1 MGNYINDI
9 NYTPNNVA
17 GTDKLSTGHA
27 DVHNDDQAVIS
38 ELVDN
43 QAILDDALAQK
54 VDSSLPDRV
63 ETLEEVVKILAQGL
77 EATFWSIGGNSTVA
91 DGEVFPAGPDGNI
104 ASTWADVTELHFST
118 VTHEIGTHAG
128 RPFSISTLLEGEI
141 IRLTEAEVDAT
152 INPVNGFLVALVT
165 AINVPTNSVEVEV
178 QYASGSPAPG
188 EFAVSELFPPQEEID
203 LSEYA
208 TMTWSNSQFSLINH
222 THPYS
227 STSHGHSDYAAS
239 DHGHSG
245 YWVAQNA
252 TYNTKGIGR
261 LGKLD
266 SRTSSSG
273 MDVGQLWWNASEKRV
288 KYRSQ

>member
-9 NYTPNNVA
+9 NYTPNNVS

-27 DVHNDDQAVIS
+27 EVHNDDQVVIS
-38 ELVDN
+38 ELIDN

-91 DGEVFPAGPDGNI
+91 DGEIFPAGPDGNI

-188 EFAVSELFPPQEEID
+188 EFAVSELFPPQEDID

-222 THPYS
+222 THNYS
-227 STSHGHSDYAAS
+227 NSNHTHNYAESNHGHSQYWDY
-239 DHGHSG
+239 
-245 YWVAQNA
+245 QNA
-252 TYNTKGIGR
+252 TYNTKGVAK
-261 LGKLD
+261 LGVLD